1 MHTGAQAIFYY
12 MGPELVT
19 SYKETCGL
27 SMSIGPRSVK
37 EIKRIDAFF
46 YRKYSFLFKNLN

>member
-19 SYKETCGL
+19 SYKETCGI

-46 YRKYSFLFKNLN
+46 LENIVSDSRT

>member
-19 SYKETCGL
+19 SYKETCGI

-46 YRKYSFLFKNLN
+46 YRKYSFRFKNLN